1 MLTNHSKLRLELS
14 SLRALQLRE
23 PKSLPYVFP
32 PLHIWIKVF
41 LVLFLSLLFPFGD
54 GLLGGVDGNLE
65 LLWRFVH
72 GSRCHFPSSL
82 RKRRGAQTK
91 SALVIGSNSLV
102 GDWLTTDIGSCSFE
116 TLTSRLDVTSIVTRP
131 ANNEKYEIFY
141 LYENKYTYFLAECFI
156 SIIFH

>member
-1 MLTNHSKLRLELS
+1 MLL
-14 SLRALQLRE
+14 
-23 PKSLPYVFP
+23 
-32 PLHIWIKVF
+32 
-41 LVLFLSLLFPFGD
+41 LSLLFPFGD

-65 LLWRFVH
+65 LPWRVVH

-82 RKRRGAQTK
+82 RKRRGVQTK

-102 GDWLTTDIGSCSFE
+102 GDWLTTDIGNCSFE
-116 TLTSRLDVTSIVTRP
+116 TLTSQLDATCIITLC

-141 LYENKYTYFLAECFI
+141 LYENKYTYFHAECFI